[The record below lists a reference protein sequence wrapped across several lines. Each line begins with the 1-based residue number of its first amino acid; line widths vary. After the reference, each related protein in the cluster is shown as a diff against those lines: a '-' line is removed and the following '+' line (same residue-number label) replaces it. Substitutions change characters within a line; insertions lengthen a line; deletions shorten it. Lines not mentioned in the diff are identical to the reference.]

1 MMAFLRGFTHAFRGV
16 WIALK
21 SQRNLRIHAL
31 ATVSGCG
38 LGVALKIESW
48 EWCVLILCCGLVWV
62 AELVNTSIE
71 WLADR
76 VTMEREESIRNIKDA
91 AAGAVLAA
99 SLTAAAAGAVVFVP
113 RLWRLL

>member
-1 MMAFLRGFTHAFRGV
+1 MMAFLRGFTHAFRGMG
-16 WIALK
+16 IALK
-21 SQRNLRIHAL
+21 SQRNLRIHAA
-31 ATVSGCG
+31 ATVLGGGFG
-38 LGVALKIESW
+38 LALKIEPW
-48 EWCVLILCCGLVWV
+48 EWCVVILCCGLVWV

-99 SLTAAAAGAVVFVP
+99 SVTAAAAGAVVFVP
-113 RLWRLL
+113 RLWSLL

>member
-1 MMAFLRGFTHAFRGV
+1 MAFLRGFTHAFRGI

-21 SQRNLRIHAL
+21 SQRNLRIHAV
-31 ATVSGCG
+31 ATVFGGG
-38 LGVALKIESW
+38 LGLGLKIDPW
-48 EWCVLILCCGLVWV
+48 EWCVVILSCGLVWM

-76 VTMEREESIRNIKDA
+76 VTMERDESIRNIKDT

-99 SLTAAAAGAVVFVP
+99 SMTAAAAGALVFVP